1 MAFFPT
7 QSMNEMRSDGRPSV
21 EKSHSF
27 GGYGPQTQTRI
38 VRGDSVTSTKS
49 AVLNKQDSNQQTW
62 RLSPSSSGCVQ
73 HLDNHLLSH
82 VHILYFQ
89 CVSKF
94 QV

>member
-1 MAFFPT
+1 
-7 QSMNEMRSDGRPSV
+7 MRTEGRSSI

-49 AVLNKQDSNQQTW
+49 AVLNKQDCNQQTW
-62 RLSPSSSGCVQ
+62 RLSPSSSGFVNIYAYAYT
-73 HLDNHLLSH
+73 HT
-82 VHILYFQ
+82 IG
-89 CVSKF
+89 VSWMLHFSPFSLAKQ

>member
-1 MAFFPT
+1 
-7 QSMNEMRSDGRPSV
+7 MNEMRSDGRPSV

-27 GGYGPQTQTRI
+27 GGYGPQTQTRII

-62 RLSPSSSGCVQ
+62 RLSPSSSGFVQ
-73 HLDNHLLSH
+73 HLINHLSSNIHVSH
-82 VHILYFQ
+82 FQ

-94 QV
+94 